1 LTRPCR
7 HFGSQRPRGGWP
19 ALLGV
24 LAWVVASPV
33 AVARPSRAPDQR
45 RVLLLTDSP
54 GDPLMERIRAEVV
67 SLGMEVVVRRAEGP
81 IDARAR
87 AEHAA
92 AAIRMLP
99 THNGVEVW
107 TADETSGRPLL
118 RQAVVDD
125 KPGGPDGKLIA
136 LQTAEVLRTSLF
148 PHPPPEPTT
157 VIVQVAPAPSRATE
171 SSVAAGVGLLYGAGG
186 AGPAW
191 QAWLSFQHLWT
202 EHLGGALDVSLP
214 IHRGTMSGPEGTAD
228 VGAVTAGVQILA
240 RFASERRFFAN
251 AGVGAAFAAVLAT
264 GHPTTDIAPLVGAS
278 TTAYTGL
285 AYARA
290 ALGWKAFRWLAVG
303 VSGVAGS
310 TVAPVRIGFAGNDAG
325 SWGVPL
331 VGVALFGQADWR

>member
-1 LTRPCR
+1 MTRPGR
-7 HFGSQRPRGGWP
+7 GLGSPRPRSGWP
-19 ALLGV
+19 ALVGALIF
-24 LAWVVASPV
+24 VVASPV
-33 AVARPSRAPDQR
+33 SAGKPSQEPDHR

-54 GDPLMERIRAEVV
+54 GDPLIERIRAEVV
-67 SLGMEVVVRRAEGP
+67 SLGMEIVVRRAEGP

-87 AEHAA
+87 AEHAV

-125 KPGGPDGKLIA
+125 KPGGPDEKLIA

-148 PHPPPEPTT
+148 PHPPPEPA
-157 VIVQVAPAPSRATE
+157 VVVVQVAPPPSRPNETSA
-171 SSVAAGVGLLYGAGG
+171 AAGVGLLYGAGG

-202 EHLGGALDVSLP
+202 EHLGAALDVSLP

-228 VGAVTAGVQILA
+228 VGAVTAGVEVFA
-240 RFASERRFFAN
+240 RFVSDQRLFAN

-264 GHPTTDIAPLVGAS
+264 GHPTADTAPLVGAS
-278 TTAYTGL
+278 TAAYTGL

-290 ALGWKAFRWLAVG
+290 ALGRKVLRWLAVG

-310 TVAPVRIGFAGNDAG
+310 TVAPVHIGFAGNDAG

>member
-1 LTRPCR
+1 MRRPGGGV
-7 HFGSQRPRGGWP
+7 GSPRPRGGWL
-19 ALLGV
+19 ALFGV
-24 LAWVVASPV
+24 LILIVASPV
-33 AVARPSRAPDQR
+33 SAAKPRHETDQQ
-45 RVLLLTDSP
+45 RVLILTDSP
-54 GDPLMERIRAEVV
+54 GDPLIQRIRAEVV
-67 SLGMEVVVRRAEGP
+67 SLGMQVVVRRAEGP

-99 THNGVEVW
+99 TRNGVEVW

-148 PHPPPEPTT
+148 PHPPPEPAAM
-157 VIVQVAPAPSRATE
+157 IVQVAPARASET
-171 SSVAAGVGLLYGAGG
+171 SATAGVGLLYGAGG

-202 EHLGGALDVSLP
+202 DHLAGALDVSLP

-228 VGAVTAGVQILA
+228 VGAVTVGAEVLA
-240 RFASERRFFAN
+240 RFVSDRRLFAN

-264 GHPTTDIAPLVGAS
+264 GHPTTNVAPLVSSS

-290 ALGWKAFRWLAVG
+290 ALARKVFRWLAVG

-310 TVAPVRIGFAGNDAG
+310 TVAPVHIRFAGNDAG

>member
-1 LTRPCR
+1 L
-7 HFGSQRPRGGWP
+7 
-19 ALLGV
+19 
-24 LAWVVASPV
+24 VVASPV
-33 AVARPSRAPDQR
+33 SAAKPSQARDQR
-45 RVLLLTDSP
+45 RVLLLTNSP
-54 GDPLMERIRAEVV
+54 GDPLMERIRAEIV
-67 SLGMEVVVRRAEGP
+67 SLGMEIVVRRAEGP

-107 TADETSGRPLL
+107 TAETSGRPLL

-125 KPGGPDGKLIA
+125 KPGGPDGNLIA

-148 PHPPPEPTT
+148 PQPPPEP
-157 VIVQVAPAPSRATE
+157 VPVVVQVAPSRTNE
-171 SSVAAGVGLLYGAGG
+171 TSVAAGVGLLYGAGG

-191 QAWLSFQHLWT
+191 QAWLSLQRLWT
-202 EHLGGALDVSLP
+202 EHLGGALDVSVP
-214 IHRGTMSGPEGTAD
+214 IHRGTLSGPEGTAD
-228 VGAVTAGVQILA
+228 VGAVTAGVEVLA
-240 RFASERRFFAN
+240 RFVSDRRLFAN

-264 GHPTTDIAPLVGAS
+264 GHPTADVAPLVGAS
-278 TTAYTGL
+278 TTAYTAL

-290 ALGWKAFRWLAVG
+290 ALGLKVLRWLAVG

-310 TVAPVRIGFAGNDAG
+310 SVAGVRIGFAGNDAG

>member
-1 LTRPCR
+1 VR
-7 HFGSQRPRGGWP
+7 RPRGGGGSPRPGGGWA
-19 ALLGV
+19 ALFGV
-24 LAWVVASPV
+24 LTFVLALPAS
-33 AVARPSRAPDQR
+33 AAKPSQEPDPR

-54 GDPLMERIRAEVV
+54 GEPLIERIRAEVV

-99 THNGVEVW
+99 TRNGVEVW

-125 KPGGPDGKLIA
+125 KPGGPDVKLIA

-148 PHPPPEPTT
+148 PHPPPEPVA
-157 VIVQVAPAPSRATE
+157 VIVQVAPAPARANET
-171 SSVAAGVGLLYGAGG
+171 SVLAGVGLLYGAGG

-202 EHLGGALDVSLP
+202 EHVGGALAVSLP

-228 VGAVTAGVQILA
+228 VGAVTAGVEVLA
-240 RFASERRFFAN
+240 RFVSDRRVFAN

-264 GHPTTDIAPLVGAS
+264 GHPTADVAPLVGAS

-290 ALGWKAFRWLAVG
+290 TLGRKVFRWLAVG

-310 TVAPVRIGFAGNDAG
+310 TVAPVHIGFAGNDAG

>member
-1 LTRPCR
+1 VRRPP
-7 HFGSQRPRGGWP
+7 GGVDSPRPRGGWP

-24 LAWVVASPV
+24 LTWVLASP
-33 AVARPSRAPDQR
+33 ASAAKPSPEPDQR

-54 GDPLMERIRAEVV
+54 GDPLMARIRAEVI

-81 IDARAR
+81 IDGRAR
-87 AEHAA
+87 AEHAV

-99 THNGVEVW
+99 TRNGVEVW

-148 PHPPPEPTT
+148 PHPPPEPT
-157 VIVQVAPAPSRATE
+157 VVVVQVAPAPVRANE

-191 QAWLSFQHLWT
+191 QAWVSFQHLWT
-202 EHLGGALDVSLP
+202 EHLGAALDVSLP

-228 VGAVTAGVQILA
+228 VGAVTAGLEVLA
-240 RFASERRFFAN
+240 RFVSDPRLFAN
-251 AGVGAAFAAVLAT
+251 AGVGAAFAAVLTA

-290 ALGWKAFRWLAVG
+290 AVGRKLFRWLAVG

-310 TVAPVRIGFAGNDAG
+310 TVAPVHIRFAGNDAG
-325 SWGVPL
+325 SWGAPL